1 MPTKNMNLPTLMERF
16 HSEEKCRDFLEGLRW
31 PNGIACPRCGGSV
44 ISRIR
49 ERAQFDCDSCRYQFS
64 VKAGTVLQ
72 DSKLPLSKWLLATFI
87 MVESKKG
94 VSSNQ
99 LKRMLGVSYKT
110 AWFLS
115 HRIRAAMQVVNERQ
129 LEGIVEVDETYVG
142 GKTRGKGRGYR
153 GNKTMVL
160 VAVERDGEIRLKVE
174 KRNDRKT
181 LHGFIEEHVADDTE
195 AIYTDEWPAYRGI
208 EDDDTRHETVNHSVE
223 EWVRGQVH
231 TNTAESVNSLLKR
244 SIIGSYHHLSAKHLP
259 AYLDEIE
266 WRFNNRHNP
275 YLFRDTLKALV
286 SADELTYR
294 ELVTG

>member
-1 MPTKNMNLPTLMERF
+1 MGQF
-16 HSEEKCRDFLEGLRW
+16 HSDEKCRDFLETLRW
-31 PNGIACPRCGGSV
+31 PNGIACPRCGGTT

-49 ERAQFDCDSCRYQFS
+49 DRAQFDCDSCRYQFS
-64 VKAGTVLQ
+64 VKAGTILQ
-72 DSKLPLSKWLLATFI
+72 DSKLPLAKWFLATFI

-110 AWFLS
+110 AWFLT

-181 LHGFIEEHVADDTE
+181 LHGFILEHVADDTE
-195 AIYTDEWPAYRGI
+195 AIYTDDWPAYRGI

-231 TNTAESVNSLLKR
+231 TNTAEGVNSLLKR

-266 WRFNNRHNP
+266 WRFNNRKNP
-275 YLFRDTLKALV
+275 YLFRDTLRALV
-286 SADELTYR
+286 SAEEMTYAD
-294 ELVTG
+294 LIAD